1 MKKDNFK
8 GALKHTKAFIADKE
22 PAIMVGLG
30 IAGFVFTAVATGD
43 AAIKADKIIKDEI
56 EVDYWTTHENESER
70 WGYDISFKRKV
81 ELTWKLF
88 VPPVLSG
95 ILSAGLIIGGN
106 SIHVRRS
113 AAMAAA
119 YEIAKTSYDDYRE
132 AVIGEIGEKKE
143 KAVHDRIAKK
153 KIESNPVSKAGSV
166 VVTDDGN
173 TLCYDALAGRYFRSD
188 IGHVQKAV
196 NLVNHEMLSGAGYV
210 SLNDFYDELNLDH
223 SAMGDELGWNTDD
236 GLVDVSF
243 SSQLADDGTPCLVIE
258 FVKPPKYNF
267 DRYY

>member
-1 MKKDNFK
+1 MRNKFK
-8 GALKHTKAFIADKE
+8 GLLKCAEAVIIDNG
-22 PAIMVGLG
+22 PAIMVGFG
-30 IAGFVFTAVATGD
+30 IAGFVFTAIATGD
-43 AAIKADKIIKDEI
+43 ATLKAEKIIEEARQEAYWETHEDHYELDEFDISTMDKIKAA
-56 EVDYWTTHENESER
+56 
-70 WGYDISFKRKV
+70 
-81 ELTWKLF
+81 WKCY
-88 VPPVLSG
+88 VPSVMTG

-119 YEIAKTSYDDYRE
+119 YKIAETSYNDYRE
-132 AVIGEIGEKKE
+132 AVISEFGEQKE

-153 KIESNPVSKAGSV
+153 KIESNPVSKAGAV
-166 VVTDDGN
+166 VVTDNGN

-188 IGHVQKAV
+188 IGRIQKAV
-196 NLVNHEMLSGAGYV
+196 NLVNHEMLSGAGYT

-243 SSQLADDGTPCLVIE
+243 SSQLAEDGTPCLVLE
-258 FVKPPKYNF
+258 FIKPPKYNF
-267 DRYY
+267 DHYS